1 MSQAKKIKEA
11 VRERYSRAIQQPGT
25 GCCGPPSTEV
35 MKGTLVQIAGYRD
48 EDLAALPADAV
59 ENAFGCGNP
68 VAFAEVR
75 EGDVVVDIGS
85 GAGIDCLFAAR
96 KVGPSGKV
104 IGLDMTAEMVERAR
118 ANARAAGAANV
129 EFRLGDAERMP
140 VADSSADWVISN
152 CVINLSPDKPA
163 VFREI
168 ARVLKPGGR
177 ISISDIVAVDLP
189 AAVRASRDAWVTC
202 LAGAIGEAD
211 YVRGLEAAGL
221 TDVRVTER
229 ITYDGTRL
237 EGLFGSS
244 ACCGAG
250 TGLSPEDLR
259 AAAGKVWS
267 ARFAGTKPH
276 PPSVMPEVLIEPARE
291 DDVAAIESLL
301 ERAALPTD
309 VGPHWRN
316 FLVAR
321 HRRAVVG
328 CIGMEVLG
336 PDALFRSLAVAPAHR
351 GLGTARRLHQA
362 LVERAAARGVRRAFA
377 LTTTIGPL
385 LRAWGFRE
393 LDRAHVP
400 AAVRETSEFRGSCCA
415 GAGAMWRE
423 IGPAPAAT
431 LGPAT

>member
-1 MSQAKKIKEA
+1 MSEKTDIKAA
-11 VRERYSRAIQQPGT
+11 VKERYARAIQQPAGG
-25 GCCGPPSTEV
+25 GCCGGGSGTQA

-96 KVGPSGKV
+96 KVGPAGRV
-104 IGLDMTAEMVERAR
+104 IGIDMTPDMIERAS
-118 ANARAAGAANV
+118 ANARAAGAPNV
-129 EFRLGDAERMP
+129 EFRLGDAEKMP
-140 VADSSADWVISN
+140 VAGASVDWVISN

-177 ISISDIVAVDLP
+177 ISISDIVAEDLP
-189 AAVRASRDAWVTC
+189 AAVRASQDAWTSC
-202 LAGAIGEAD
+202 LAGAISEAE
-211 YVRGLEAAGL
+211 YVRGLHAAGL
-221 TDVRVTER
+221 ADVRVTER
-229 ITYDGTRL
+229 IMYDGTRL
-237 EGLFGSS
+237 EGLFGPS

-250 TGLSPEDLR
+250 AALSPEDLR
-259 AAAGKVWS
+259 AAGGKVWS
-267 ARFAGTKPH
+267 ARFTGTKPH
-276 PPSVMPEVLIEPARE
+276 SPSVVPEVLIEPARE
-291 DDVAAIESLL
+291 EDVVAIESLL

-321 HRRAVVG
+321 HRRAFVG

-336 PDALFRSLAVAPAHR
+336 SDALFRSLALAPAYR
-351 GLGTARRLHQA
+351 GLGLARRLHQA

-377 LTTTIGPL
+377 LTTTIAPL
-385 LRAWGFRE
+385 LRAWGFHE
-393 LDRAHVP
+393 TDRAKVP
-400 AAVRETSEFRGSCCA
+400 PSIQATSEFRSTCCA
-415 GAGAMWRE
+415 SAAAMRKDLTVLE
-423 IGPAPAAT
+423 G
-431 LGPAT
+431 